1 VKLFEGPYY
10 DGTAGNNTNRVY
22 DVSRDGRFLMIKEPR
37 SPDGQSPPHIVV
49 VQNWL
54 DELRRTVR

>member
-1 VKLFEGPYY
+1 
-10 DGTAGNNTNRVY
+10 
-22 DVSRDGRFLMIKEPR
+22 MIKEPR

-54 DELRRTVR
+54 DELKAVGSGR